1 VAVARAQRE
10 MAIRVT
16 GGFRDAAWGTMP
28 RPSETASHRGAEVRR
43 ATARLARATKKAA
56 LTWRPT
62 NRR

>member
-1 VAVARAQRE
+1 
-10 MAIRVT
+10 
-16 GGFRDAAWGTMP
+16 MP